1 MKMRKSL
8 KGLRKSRSLLMLF
21 LFFCV
26 LSVSASA
33 AFAQMQGLPKRMGND
48 IIPGHYI
55 VVLRDH
61 VQDPDFVAENIARYH
76 RFTLGHVYKRALK
89 GFSARIPGARLEA
102 VARDPDV
109 AFIEPDRWVY
119 AVQQTIP
126 TGVERMGTL
135 QNPTA
140 KIDGVDDRV
149 NVDIAIIDTGIDLD
163 HPDLNVVSSTN
174 CARSVGAC
182 RDGQG
187 NDGHG
192 HGTHVAGIA
201 AALDNNYGA
210 VGVAPG
216 ARLWAVKVM
225 SDNGTGYLS
234 WIIKGIDW
242 VTAHATSIEV
252 ANMSLAW
259 YGYSSAA
266 HTAIKNSVVKGVV
279 YFAAAGNDSTDV
291 YGPDGTFGT
300 GDDICPA
307 AFPEVA
313 AISALN
319 DTNGTWGGTG
329 GASEYGNDDS
339 LASFSNFSR
348 SVVQG
353 NPVVSPGMAIDLM
366 CPGVNIY
373 STYKNGGYTA
383 FSGTSM
389 ASPHAAGLAALHIAQ
404 YGRANDA
411 AGVYAIRQALINGGV
426 DQSGEYGLATQND
439 PDTFPEKL
447 GWAGATEPVTDI
459 AVTEISAPSSVV
471 RGNTVSI
478 NVTVKNVGTED
489 VSGNIAV
496 TLADNSDVIET
507 KGITEGLK
515 KGESITLTFVWDTTG
530 AALGTHTLT
539 ASLENAED
547 EVAANNSSSATVMV
561 TDQATPTSV
570 HIADLDGKG
579 TNVFGGIWV
588 ARVTFSVKNNMEQ
601 SVANATVSGTFS
613 DGPTIFQ
620 CKTNGSGTCYV
631 EGWQMYLNCLTFT
644 VTNVAANLPY
654 SPSENRD
661 PEGDSNGTN
670 IRVCRP

>member
-1 MKMRKSL
+1 MKMRKSW
-8 KGLRKSRSLLMLF
+8 KGLKKSGSLLMLF
-21 LFFCV
+21 LFFCIFS
-26 LSVSASA
+26 LSASA
-33 AFAQMQGLPKRMGND
+33 AFAQNQGLPKRMGKD

-55 VVLRDH
+55 VVLRDY
-61 VQDPDFVAENIARYH
+61 VQDPAFVAEKIARYH

-89 GFSARIPGARLEA
+89 GFSARIPDVRLEA

-135 QNPTA
+135 QNTTA
-140 KIDGVDDRV
+140 NINGVDDRV
-149 NVDIAIIDTGIDLD
+149 DVDIAIIDTGIDLD

-174 CARSVGAC
+174 CARSLGAC

-192 HGTHVAGIA
+192 HGSHVAGIA
-201 AALDNNYGA
+201 AALDNSYGV

-225 SDNGTGYLS
+225 SDKGTGYLS

-242 VTAHATSIEV
+242 VTAHAASIEV

-266 HTAIKNSVVKGVV
+266 HTAIKNSVAKGVV

-300 GDDICPA
+300 EDDICPA

-319 DTNGTWGGTG
+319 DTDGTWGGTG

-348 SVVQG
+348 SVAQG
-353 NPVVSPGMAIDLM
+353 NPVDSPGMAIDLM

-373 STYKNGGYTA
+373 STYKNGGYTT

-411 AGVYAIRQALINGGV
+411 TGVYAIRQALIDGGIT
-426 DQSGEYGLATQND
+426 QESQYGLAAGID
-439 PDTFPEKL
+439 PDTFPERL
-447 GWAGATEPVTDI
+447 GWAGTTEPVTDI
-459 AVTEISAPSSVV
+459 AVTEISAPSPVIQ
-471 RGNTVSI
+471 GNTVSI

-489 VSGNIAV
+489 VSSDIAV
-496 TLADNSDVIET
+496 TLTDNNIVIET
-507 KGITEGLK
+507 KVITGGVT
-515 KGESITLTFVWDTTG
+515 KGESRTLTFNWDTTN
-530 AALGTHTLT
+530 APLGEHILT
-539 ASLENAED
+539 GSLENIDDNVET
-547 EVAANNSSSATVMV
+547 NNSTYTTVMV
-561 TDQATPTSV
+561 TDQAAPISV

-579 TNVFGGIWV
+579 TNFGGIWV
-588 ARVTFSVKNNMEQ
+588 ARVTTSVKNDMEEP
-601 SVANATVSGTFS
+601 VANATVSGIFS
-613 DGPTIFQ
+613 DGTNVFK
-620 CKTNGSGTCYV
+620 CTTNGGGTCFV
-631 EGWQMYLNCLTFT
+631 EGWQMWLSCLTFT
-644 VTNVAANLPY
+644 VTNVSAGLPY
-654 SPSENRD
+654 SPSENTD
-661 PEGDSNGTN
+661 PDGDSNGRSIT
-670 IRVCRP
+670 VCRP